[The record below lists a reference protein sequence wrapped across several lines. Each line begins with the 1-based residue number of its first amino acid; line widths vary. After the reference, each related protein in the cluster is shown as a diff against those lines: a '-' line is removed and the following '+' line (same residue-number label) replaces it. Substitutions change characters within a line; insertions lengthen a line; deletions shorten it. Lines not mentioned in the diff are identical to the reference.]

1 MSSSFL
7 LTLDRE
13 RTATRDS
20 DIFLLGWVKVQAS
33 FRTQHGLPGEDSA
46 R

>member
-7 LTLDRE
+7 LTLERE
-13 RTATRDS
+13 RTGTGDS

-33 FRTQHGLPGEDSA
+33 L
-46 R
+46 